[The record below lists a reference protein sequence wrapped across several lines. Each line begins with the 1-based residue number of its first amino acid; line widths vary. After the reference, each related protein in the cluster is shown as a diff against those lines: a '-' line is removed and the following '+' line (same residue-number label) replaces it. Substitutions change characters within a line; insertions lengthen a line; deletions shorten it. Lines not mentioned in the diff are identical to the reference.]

1 MENKQKYPMEVVIKA
16 LRYCGQKGGCPSDCP
31 FAHDQT
37 LEACDAIQLQAAD
50 MLETMS
56 TILKKKEI
64 YI

>member
-16 LRYCGQKGGCPSDCP
+16 LRCCGQEGGCPPDCP
-31 FAHDQT
+31 FAHDDT
-37 LEACDAIQLQAAD
+37 LEACNAVELQAAD

-56 TILKKKEI
+56 IILKKKEI